1 MHKVRNQHLIANALH
16 PFIEHDLGIT
26 GYVSIFLLFLLISC
40 LSIIDINIMLLILG
54 SRSF

>member
-26 GYVSIFLLFLLISC
+26 GLCFNIFVIPINFLFIH
-40 LSIIDINIMLLILG
+40 N
-54 SRSF
+54 